1 MSCTRYAD
9 QGKEVTEFIQTASN
23 AASPDDADAMLRAAV
38 LETLETMQGMADT
51 GIVDK
56 NFGKKALAMFE
67 ALETESDSS
76 GSQSNDS
83 DDDLSDKEVDEDEE
97 DKGSNDGEGADGED
111 EPDVPVKP
119 HTRRFPE
126 LALVET
132 LVVADLAPFE
142 TFEPAWPD
150 QLLTVFKSRGIKPEK
165 MEGLQNLLLDVFS
178 RSRAGGAA
186 TLAEQWRSSKQ
197 HIDAYT
203 VATNAPATTD
213 NPFPRFTKQMIL
225 CLKSKA
231 AQGVAE
237 VFNLV
242 EHVGVVARLS
252 KALKAMSNKESVAY
266 KAYRSWHDQQGK
278 RGGRRGS
285 YPSIRNFIIRTA
297 VNAVFGHQ
305 PGTSQAT
312 NLKLVNA
319 MVRRADVLRG
329 LELAFGA
336 GAFVLLLGFDW
347 KSRTEKA
354 WDEATEAV
362 LLSLSDDC
370 PMLRRVCRLVERNVW
385 TKVVK
390 GEKLHGPKLNV
401 EIWSER
407 ERLNKDLLTLLSY
420 EGEEVNELEEL
431 EMGDAS

>member
-9 QGKEVTEFIQTASN
+9 QGKEVTDFIQTASN

-51 GIVDK
+51 GI
-56 NFGKKALAMFE
+56 
-67 ALETESDSS
+67 
-76 GSQSNDS
+76 SNDS

-97 DKGSNDGEGADGED
+97 YKGSNDGEGADGED

-142 TFEPAWPD
+142 TFEPAWPG

-203 VATNAPATTD
+203 LATNAPATTD
-213 NPFPRFTKQMIL
+213 NPFPGFTKQMIRAWPRSSTWSSML
-225 CLKSKA
+225 
-231 AQGVAE
+231 
-237 VFNLV
+237 
-242 EHVGVVARLS
+242 
-252 KALKAMSNKESVAY
+252 ALKAMSNKESVAY

-319 MVRRADVLRG
+319 MVRPADVFRG

-347 KSRTEKA
+347 KSRTAKA

-370 PMLRRVCRLVERNVW
+370 PILRRVCRLAERNVW
-385 TKVVK
+385 AKVVK

>member
-1 MSCTRYAD
+1 
-9 QGKEVTEFIQTASN
+9 
-23 AASPDDADAMLRAAV
+23 MLRAAV

-56 NFGKKALAMFE
+56 KFGKKALAMFE

-83 DDDLSDKEVDEDEE
+83 DDDLI
-97 DKGSNDGEGADGED
+97 
-111 EPDVPVKP
+111 KP
-119 HTRRFPE
+119 HTPRFPE

-142 TFEPAWPD
+142 TFEPAWPG

-178 RSRAGGAA
+178 RSRAWGAA

-203 VATNAPATTD
+203 VATTD
-213 NPFPRFTKQMIL
+213 NPFPGFTKQMIL
-225 CLKSKA
+225 CLKSEA

-242 EHVGVVARLS
+242 EHVGVAARLS

-266 KAYRSWHDQQGK
+266 KAYRK
-278 RGGRRGS
+278 RSGRRGS
-285 YPSIRNFIIRTA
+285 YPSIRDLIIRTA

-312 NLKLVNA
+312 KLKLVNA
-319 MVRRADVLRG
+319 MVRRADVLRC

-385 TKVVK
+385 AKVVK

>member
-1 MSCTRYAD
+1 MIFHFGALSA
-9 QGKEVTEFIQTASN
+9 EN
-23 AASPDDADAMLRAAV
+23 ANSLMLS
-38 LETLETMQGMADT
+38 
-51 GIVDK
+51 
-56 NFGKKALAMFE
+56 LA
-67 ALETESDSS
+67 
-76 GSQSNDS
+76 N
-83 DDDLSDKEVDEDEE
+83 
-97 DKGSNDGEGADGED
+97 
-111 EPDVPVKP
+111 
-119 HTRRFPE
+119 
-126 LALVET
+126 
-132 LVVADLAPFE
+132 AP
-142 TFEPAWPD
+142 
-150 QLLTVFKSRGIKPEK
+150 KS
-165 MEGLQNLLLDVFS
+165 L
-178 RSRAGGAA
+178 
-186 TLAEQWRSSKQ
+186 KQ

-203 VATNAPATTD
+203 IATNGPAITD
-213 NPFPRFTKQMIL
+213 NPFPGFTKQMIL
-225 CLKSKA
+225 CLKSEA

-237 VFNLV
+237 VFNLL
-242 EHVGVVARLS
+242 EQVGVAARLS

-278 RGGRRGS
+278 HGGRRGS

-354 WDEATEAV
+354 WNEATEAV

-385 TKVVK
+385 AKVVK

-407 ERLNKDLLTLLSY
+407 ERLNKDLLTLFTY
-420 EGEEVNELEEL
+420 EGEEITELEEL

>member
-1 MSCTRYAD
+1 YTTIQKSYPTLLNLTFARPPPP
-9 QGKEVTEFIQTASN
+9 VTALPWR
-23 AASPDDADAMLRAAV
+23 SP
-38 LETLETMQGMADT
+38 
-51 GIVDK
+51 
-56 NFGKKALAMFE
+56 
-67 ALETESDSS
+67 
-76 GSQSNDS
+76 
-83 DDDLSDKEVDEDEE
+83 
-97 DKGSNDGEGADGED
+97 
-111 EPDVPVKP
+111 
-119 HTRRFPE
+119 
-126 LALVET
+126 
-132 LVVADLAPFE
+132 
-142 TFEPAWPD
+142 
-150 QLLTVFKSRGIKPEK
+150 
-165 MEGLQNLLLDVFS
+165 
-178 RSRAGGAA
+178 
-186 TLAEQWRSSKQ
+186 LAEQWRSPKQ

-203 VATNAPATTD
+203 IATNAPATTD
-213 NPFPRFTKQMIL
+213 NPFPGFTKQIIL
-225 CLKSKA
+225 CLKSEA

-237 VFNLV
+237 VFNLL
-242 EHVGVVARLS
+242 EHVGVAARLS
-252 KALKAMSNKESVAY
+252 KALKAMSNKQSVAY

-278 RGGRRGS
+278 CGGRRGS

-312 NLKLVNA
+312 SLKLVNA

-329 LELAFGA
+329 LELAFNA

-385 TKVVK
+385 AKVVK
-390 GEKLHGPKLNV
+390 GEKFHGPKLNV

-407 ERLNKDLLTLLSY
+407 ERLNKDLLTLFTY
-420 EGEEVNELEEL
+420 EGEEITELEEL

>member
-1 MSCTRYAD
+1 M
-9 QGKEVTEFIQTASN
+9 
-23 AASPDDADAMLRAAV
+23 
-38 LETLETMQGMADT
+38 
-51 GIVDK
+51 
-56 NFGKKALAMFE
+56 
-67 ALETESDSS
+67 
-76 GSQSNDS
+76 
-83 DDDLSDKEVDEDEE
+83 DEDEE

-142 TFEPAWPD
+142 TFEPAWPG

-213 NPFPRFTKQMIL
+213 NPFPGFTKQMIL
-225 CLKSKA
+225 CLKSEA

-242 EHVGVVARLS
+242 EHVGVAARLS

-297 VNAVFGHQ
+297 VNAVFGYQ

-347 KSRTEKA
+347 KSR
-354 WDEATEAV
+354 
-362 LLSLSDDC
+362 
-370 PMLRRVCRLVERNVW
+370 
-385 TKVVK
+385 
-390 GEKLHGPKLNV
+390 
-401 EIWSER
+401 
-407 ERLNKDLLTLLSY
+407 
-420 EGEEVNELEEL
+420 
-431 EMGDAS
+431 